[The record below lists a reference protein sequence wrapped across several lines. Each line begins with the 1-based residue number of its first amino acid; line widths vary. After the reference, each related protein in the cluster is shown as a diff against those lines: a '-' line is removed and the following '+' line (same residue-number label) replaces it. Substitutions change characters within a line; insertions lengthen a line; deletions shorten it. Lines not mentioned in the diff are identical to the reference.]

1 MINQEVILTKEECQ
15 TIIDLNHEFKRSRVH
30 SGQSERAL
38 SKSRTSY
45 ESIIKSETI
54 SDLLLP
60 KLLKYNIISLP
71 EYCNV
76 SRYVEGQW
84 FEKHSDAG
92 YANVHKR
99 RFKTLIVQLS
109 NPNDYKGGELVIWD
123 QNENE
128 TISDTPIGNM
138 ILFESKLLHQ
148 ANKIKS
154 GTRYS
159 LVFFLTTDNFKID
172 KPLI

>member
-1 MINQEVILTKEECQ
+1 MINEEVILTKKECQ
-15 TIIDLNHEFKRSRVH
+15 SILDLNHEYKRSSVH
-30 SGQSERAL
+30 TTGSERAL

-54 SDLLLP
+54 TDLLLP
-60 KLLKYNIISLP
+60 KLSKYNIISLP

-76 SRYVEGQW
+76 SRYTEGQW
-84 FEKHSDAG
+84 FEKHTDAG

-109 NPNDYKGGELVIWD
+109 DPNDYEGGELVIWD
-123 QNENE
+123 QNDTK
-128 TISDTPIGNM
+128 TISDKTVGNM

-154 GTRYS
+154 GVRYS
-159 LVFFLTTDNFKID
+159 LVFFLKSDNFKIN